1 MLWAIL
7 TSIGSLASLIGLV
20 LQLFKTK
27 DRIKN
32 YGLLILFVSFAVA
45 SGILW
50 WQNSTL
56 ARENAQ
62 LRQARYQA
70 AELSKAWPKPEK
82 IDSVSTSQCRG
93 VVLSGLAFLEAH
105 RENFP
110 HTYEAAAKLFIVEP
124 GVMSKSKNREKWS
137 EEFAN
142 VHEAAA
148 VMIQLIK
155 ALQI

>member
-1 MLWAIL
+1 MQYDVGNTDINRVFGFSNRIGPAIVQNQGQDKKLWTINL
-7 TSIGSLASLIGLV
+7 
-20 LQLFKTK
+20 
-27 DRIKN
+27 
-32 YGLLILFVSFAVA
+32 VSFAVA

-50 WQNSTL
+50 WQNITL

-62 LRQARYQA
+62 LRQARNQA
-70 AELSKAWPKPEK
+70 AELLKAWPKPENL
-82 IDSVSTSQCRG
+82 DFVSTAQCRG

-105 RENFP
+105 QENFP
-110 HTYEAAAKLFIVEP
+110 KTFEALNRLFIDAF
-124 GVMSKSKNREKWS
+124 GVTSKEREKWW
-137 EEFAN
+137 EESAN

>member
-1 MLWAIL
+1 MMWAIL

-50 WQNSTL
+50 WQNITL

-62 LRQARYQA
+62 LRQARNQA
-70 AELSKAWPKPEK
+70 AELLKAWPKPENL
-82 IDSVSTSQCRG
+82 DFVSTAQCRG

-105 RENFP
+105 QENFP
-110 HTYEAAAKLFIVEP
+110 KTFEALNRLFIDAF
-124 GVMSKSKNREKWS
+124 GVTSKEREKWW
-137 EEFAN
+137 EESAN